1 MKKNYLKPINAVS
14 EVGGK
19 DMDINF
25 GEAQRIAGEMIEKAN
40 TINAEL
46 NKITESVQNL
56 ANVWESSKSAE
67 AQKVCAEFME
77 TFAKF
82 YRLVRVTPEKIEKV
96 AQGLREAEQ

>member
-1 MKKNYLKPINAVS
+1 MLEEKIKKSL
-14 EVGGK
+14 
-19 DMDINF
+19 DI
-25 GEAQRIAGEMIEKAN
+25 
-40 TINAEL
+40 
-46 NKITESVQNL
+46 
-56 ANVWESSKSAE
+56 E